1 VQITKVESA
10 ALAGYNGTLRGSR
23 TCISQ
28 TGKTGFTS
36 EEVEHL
42 PSYDGP
48 IVHGVRFGENVD
60 LGGSVNSFI
69 GLGAVYPVVG

>member
-1 VQITKVESA
+1 MELCAVREDVFPKR
-10 ALAGYNGTLRGSR
+10 GY
-23 TCISQ
+23 
-28 TGKTGFTS
+28 KTGFTS

-48 IVHGVRFGENVD
+48 IVHGVRFGENAD